1 MDAPF
6 TNISNFDFKDKKY
19 YSKNFEAN
27 QIITKLKT
35 EDTVEHSAVNKL
47 KAECRIFAIRVIE
60 NIRIITLTSRA
71 IKFIKKASCL
81 DPKKLSQPEF

>member
-1 MDAPF
+1 MW
-6 TNISNFDFKDKKY
+6 DKK
-19 YSKNFEAN
+19 SLKTKILFQNVEVGCSAN

-35 EDTVEHSAVNKL
+35 EDTVEHSAVIKFE
-47 KAECRIFAIRVIE
+47 AECRIFAIGVIE
-60 NIRIITLTSRA
+60 NLRIIILTSRA